1 MAPLEE
7 IDDTAADPTEVV
19 WFRAQRQ
26 VTEIRVKKDNCGNEK
41 LKNIELAL
49 PMCVAASMAHLEDQ
63 LRSIPR

>member
-7 IDDTAADPTEVV
+7 TDDTAADPTEVV
-19 WFRAQRQ
+19 WFRAQRH
-26 VTEIRVKKDNCGNEK
+26 VTEIRVKKDSCGNGK

-49 PMCVAASMAHLEDQ
+49 PTCAAASMAHLEDQ